1 MADQVLIEAQADDYT
16 AKWVPIIAAYEREAE
31 KWEKRSIKII
41 KRYKDDRGQR
51 DINASRY
58 NILWSNVET
67 LKPALFAR
75 VPKADVKRR
84 FDDKDPVGR
93 VAADVLERSIDYF
106 LQQYAFGAM
115 ARQCVLDFLLP
126 GRGTAWV
133 RYVPHM
139 RDLDISG
146 TQETEDDGPQ
156 VTEDADL
163 DGETAAERPEEV
175 YYEEVLPDYVHW
187 QDFGHTDARTWEEVT
202 AVWRKVYLTRSQL
215 IARFGKK
222 IGAAIQ
228 LDFTPKGLDGQK
240 TTDQVKKATVY
251 EIWDRDSKKA
261 IWISK
266 FYPEKLDVRDDPLK
280 LDRFFPCPRPLY
292 ATLGNDSIIP
302 VPDYVEYQDQAN
314 ELDELTARIA
324 SITKAVKV
332 SGVYDAA
339 ADGVQQMFNDGHE
352 NQLIPVSSWAMFAEK
367 GGLKGSMELLP
378 IQEISQ
384 TLMTLYECRDKV
396 KQDLY
401 EITGMSDI
409 LRGATNPNETFGAQK
424 IKQNFVTMRLDERQR
439 AVARFCRGVVEIV
452 GQIIAMQFSLD
463 TIKQISGVKL
473 LSQQEKELIGQ
484 QQQLKAMQAQ
494 QMAQPGQAP
503 IPPPALSDDV
513 AKLMSEPSWDEVCAL
528 LKDEPARCFRLDL
541 ETDSTVQ
548 NDEDM
553 EKQNRMEF
561 LTTIG
566 GFMEKASMAP
576 PALAPLM
583 GELLMFAVR
592 AFPVGKSVESSIQAA
607 VEKLND
613 QAKNPAAPPPNP
625 DQIKAQASLQQAQ
638 MSAQVAGQTAQLN
651 AQSAQQLAQLKAQ
664 SDEQMEALK
673 QQAENQRKQMELAH
687 QAQQADAEREHKAQL
702 ALMQQQAADAE
713 AQRQRE
719 FESWQIQFETAAKI
733 EIANIGA
740 AVKVN
745 DTATQAATAEVTT
758 EEPEVKETKPDP
770 IEKMSEMHG
779 KTMEAL
785 GGVMRALSAP
795 RKRVIERDPTGKAIG
810 MTETIEGQ

>member
-1 MADQVLIEAQADDYT
+1 MSDVTLVEAAKDDYT
-16 AKWVPIIAAYEREAE
+16 AKWVPLITAYERAAD
-31 KWEKRSIKII
+31 KWERRSTKII

-58 NILWSNVET
+58 NVLWSNVET

-93 VAADVLERSIDYF
+93 VSADVLERCIDYF

-139 RDLDISG
+139 RDMDVQG
-146 TQETEDDGPQ
+146 TPETKSDGEQ
-156 VTEDADL
+156 ITEDAEL
-163 DGETAAERPEEV
+163 DGETEDEPPQEV
-175 YYEEVLPDYVHW
+175 YWEEVLPDYVHW
-187 QDFGHTDARTWEEVT
+187 QDFGHTEARTWEEVT
-202 AVWRKVYLTRSQL
+202 AVWRRVYLTREQL
-215 IARFGKK
+215 VERFGKE
-222 IGAAIQ
+222 IGNAVS
-228 LDFTPKGLDGQK
+228 LDYTPKGLDGEK
-240 TTDQVKKATVY
+240 TGDAVKKASVY
-251 EIWDRDSKKA
+251 EIWDRDTKKT
-261 IWISK
+261 IWVSK
-266 FYPEKLDVRDDPLK
+266 FYPKKLDVRDDPLK

-314 ELDELTARIA
+314 ELDELTARITV
-324 SITKAVKV
+324 ITKAIKV
-332 SGVYDAA
+332 AGVYDAS
-339 ADGVQQMFNDGHE
+339 ADGVQQLLNDGHE

-367 GGLKGSMELLP
+367 GGLKGVVDFLP
-378 IQEISQ
+378 IKEISEV
-384 TLMTLYECRDKV
+384 LMTLYECRDKV

-439 AVARFCRGVVEIV
+439 AVGRFCRGVVEIV
-452 GQIIAMQFSLD
+452 GQIIAMQFSLE

-473 LSQQEKELIGQ
+473 MTQQEKQFAQ
-484 QQQLKAMQAQ
+484 QQMQMKAAQAQ
-494 QMAQPGQAP
+494 QAGQQ
-503 IPPPALSDDV
+503 PPPPPEELT
-513 AKLMSEPSWDEVCAL
+513 KLLEEPSWDEVYAL
-528 LKDEPARCFRLDL
+528 LKDEPSRCFRLDL
-541 ETDSTVQ
+541 ETDSTIQ

-561 LTTIG
+561 LTAIG

-613 QAKNPAAPPPNP
+613 QAKNPAPPPPNP
-625 DQIKAQASLQQAQ
+625 DQIKADAATQQTQMVEQNKAQIAQQQQAAE
-638 MSAQVAGQTAQLN
+638 AQ
-651 AQSAQQLAQLKAQ
+651 
-664 SDEQMEALK
+664 
-673 QQAENQRKQMELAH
+673 RH
-687 QAQQADAEREHKAQL
+687 QWE
-702 ALMQQQAADAE
+702 LMQQQQESA
-713 AQRQRE
+713 AQRQADMAMERMRQLAEDARAQRE
-719 FESWQIQFETAAKI
+719 QDNQAMQAQMAALLTQWQTRLEAATKI
-733 EIANIGA
+733 EVANIGA

-745 DTATQAATAEVTT
+745 DTAVTAATAEATQ
-758 EEPEVKETKPDP
+758 D
-770 IEKMSEMHG
+770 ISE
-779 KTMEAL
+779 
-785 GGVMRALSAP
+785 
-795 RKRVIERDPTGKAIG
+795 
-810 MTETIEGQ
+810 